1 MSKTGNDLTQ
11 GNVVRQLI
19 TFALPFMISNI
30 VQSLYNVADMLIVGR
45 FGGAVGISAVNIGGQ
60 VTFIITNIVIGLSV
74 GGTVVIG
81 QYMGSRDRKS
91 AVESISTMMISL
103 LAAAVVITV
112 AMMILATPILNL
124 IQTPPEAFAQ
134 AREYLQITVLGSVF
148 IFGYN
153 ALSAIM
159 RGLGDSRRPLYF
171 VTIACVVNIVLDLI
185 LVGYFGM
192 GARGAAIATIV
203 SQAASMVL
211 CILYLQN
218 TDFMF
223 DFRLKSFKFHAD
235 KFRMLMK
242 VGIPTSIQN
251 VAVNISFLVMT
262 GLVNSFGVKA
272 SAALGVISK
281 YNSFAILPAIAVGS
295 SVSAMVA
302 QNIGAGEIKRAQH
315 TMYIGIAVAL
325 GISLPIFTIT
335 QMFPEQIIAVF
346 DNDPEMIK
354 AGVTYL
360 NTLSLDYI
368 IVPLIFCING
378 LITGAG
384 HTTFASITGIMSAL
398 LLRVPAAYI
407 FGLTFDWGLMG
418 IGLAAPVASL
428 GSTGLATAYYLS
440 GKWKISTVIKK
451 S

>member
-171 VTIACVVNIVLDLI
+171 VTIACVVNIVPRFY
-185 LVGYFGM
+185 VQS
-192 GARGAAIATIV
+192 T
-203 SQAASMVL
+203 
-211 CILYLQN
+211 
-218 TDFMF
+218 
-223 DFRLKSFKFHAD
+223 H
-235 KFRMLMK
+235 
-242 VGIPTSIQN
+242 
-251 VAVNISFLVMT
+251 
-262 GLVNSFGVKA
+262 
-272 SAALGVISK
+272 
-281 YNSFAILPAIAVGS
+281 
-295 SVSAMVA
+295 
-302 QNIGAGEIKRAQH
+302 
-315 TMYIGIAVAL
+315 
-325 GISLPIFTIT
+325 IT
-335 QMFPEQIIAVF
+335 
-346 DNDPEMIK
+346 
-354 AGVTYL
+354 L
-360 NTLSLDYI
+360 
-368 IVPLIFCING
+368 
-378 LITGAG
+378 
-384 HTTFASITGIMSAL
+384 
-398 LLRVPAAYI
+398 
-407 FGLTFDWGLMG
+407 
-418 IGLAAPVASL
+418 
-428 GSTGLATAYYLS
+428 
-440 GKWKISTVIKK
+440 
-451 S
+451 

>member
-159 RGLGDSRRPLYF
+159 RGLGDSKRPLYF

-262 GLVNSFGVKA
+262 SLVNGFGVKA

-325 GISLPIFTIT
+325 VISLPIFIIT
-335 QMFPEQIIAVF
+335 QLFPEQIIAVF
-346 DNDPEMIK
+346 DNDPEMIQ

-368 IVPLIFCING
+368 IVPFIFCVNG
-378 LITGAG
+378 LIT
-384 HTTFASITGIMSAL
+384 
-398 LLRVPAAYI
+398 
-407 FGLTFDWGLMG
+407 
-418 IGLAAPVASL
+418 
-428 GSTGLATAYYLS
+428 
-440 GKWKISTVIKK
+440 
-451 S
+451 